1 MFVATKL
8 LSRQTYFCLE
18 KKRVLCHDKH
28 VFVVFVVTKP
38 LLQLLSGKTFVVTK
52 RMLMAARA
60 NDSFLYFLFS
70 PLISVV
76 VITFN
81 LVISVTVRVG

>member
-1 MFVATKL
+1 M
-8 LSRQTYFCLE
+8 
-18 KKRVLCHDKH
+18 
-28 VFVVFVVTKP
+28 FVVFVATP
-38 LLQLLSGKTFVVTK
+38 LLQLLSGKTFAVTNVI
-52 RMLMAARA
+52 LTAARA
-60 NDSFLYFLFS
+60 NDSFLCFLFS